1 MRFLAVTTLILLS
14 PVIAQADHIITGSGT
29 NTSNGNSWSV
39 SFEHAAAAPLVSSQ
53 GYSVSN
59 ASYLE
64 NGSALFG
71 TPVSAEFYDFATGG
85 MFDLKFSAH
94 TVSFSGADILS
105 LADLTNSAVTGN
117 SNPGDLTGVISVH
130 TVVAGP
136 SSSNVPEP
144 STFALLG
151 LGAVGFVVR
160 AVRRRNH
167 QAA

>member
-1 MRFLAVTTLILLS
+1 MRFLAVTTLIILS
-14 PVIAQADHIITGSGT
+14 PVIVQADHIITGSGT
-29 NTSNGNSWSV
+29 NTSNGYSWSL
-39 SFEHAAAAPLVSSQ
+39 SFELAAVAPLVNY
-53 GYSVSN
+53 GNYSVSN

-64 NGSALFG
+64 NGAAVFG
-71 TPVSAEFYDFATGG
+71 TPVSASFYDSGSGG
-85 MFDLKFSAH
+85 MFDLIFSSK
-94 TVSFSGADILS
+94 TVSFNGAEILS
-105 LADLTNSAVTGN
+105 LADLTNSAVTGTSTN
-117 SNPGDLTGVISVH
+117 YNDLTGVISVH

-136 SSSNVPEP
+136 SNVPEP